1 VRRQAI
7 VLALIPT
14 LAVIG
19 AKVPVSTRSTEAKT
33 RFVEGRTLAEQL
45 RLHDARQHFTD
56 AVALDPHFALAH
68 YCLATYSATAK
79 EFFTELNLAVANI
92 DHASDGERLMIL
104 NLQAAANGNQAKAL
118 DYAKQLAT
126 KYPQDERALFVLGNA
141 YFARQR
147 FNDAVTTYKRAIAV
161 NSQFSPAYNSLGYAY
176 RPLGDYADAEAAFKK
191 YIELVPDDPN
201 PYDSYGELLM
211 QMGRFDE
218 SIAQYR
224 KALAIDP
231 HFFSSHIGIA
241 ANEMYQ
247 GHTDDALKE
256 SSTLYD
262 NARDDGERRQ
272 AVFSQVL
279 IYVDAGQT
287 DEALQHMEQEH
298 AIAAAI
304 GDTANMAADRVA
316 MGDILLNADRPDEAS
331 TRYAEAD
338 AMLQTSSLDP
348 AVKHDNALADMYNR
362 ARVALAKH
370 DLTTA
375 TRLNADYLAGAEEEH
390 SDFRV
395 RQAHELAGRIAL
407 AEEHYD
413 QAISE
418 MARANQQNPYVLY
431 TTGLA
436 YEGSGQLVQAKAF
449 FAKAGNAD
457 ILPMLQYVFVRKL
470 ALAHGST
477 TAIGSRTT
485 RTATRSPSS
494 ANRSGVVTSTSG
506 P

>member
-1 VRRQAI
+1 VRRHAI

-14 LAVIG
+14 VAIMG
-19 AKVPVSTRSTEAKT
+19 AKVPVSTRSTEART

-79 EFFTELNLAVANI
+79 EFFTELRLAVANL

-104 NLQAAANGNQAKAL
+104 NLQAAANGNQAKAF

-126 KYPQDERALFVLGNA
+126 KYPEDERALFVLGNA
-141 YFARQR
+141 YLGRQQYT
-147 FNDAVTTYKRAIAV
+147 DAVTTFKRAIAV
-161 NSQFSPAYNSLGYAY
+161 NTQFSPAYNSLGYAY

-201 PYDSYGELLM
+201 PYDSYAELLM

-218 SIAQYR
+218 SVAQYN
-224 KALAIDP
+224 KALALDP

-241 ANEMYQ
+241 ANAMYQ
-247 GHTDDALKE
+247 GRTDDALKE
-256 SSTLYD
+256 ARTAYD

-279 IYVDAGQT
+279 TYVDAGQT
-287 DEALQHMEQEH
+287 AEALHHMEQEH

-304 GDTANMAADRVA
+304 GDTANMAGDRVA
-316 MGDILLNADRPDEAS
+316 MGDILLNAGRPDEAS

-338 AMLQTSSLDP
+338 AMLQASSLAAP
-348 AVKHDNALADMYNR
+348 VKHDNALADMYNR
-362 ARVALAKH
+362 ARVALATQ
-370 DLTTA
+370 DFSTA
-375 TRLNADYLAGAEEEH
+375 TRLGTDYLTGAEEEH
-390 SDFRV
+390 SDIRV
-395 RQAHELAGRIAL
+395 RQAHELIGCIAL
-407 AEEHYD
+407 AQHHFD

-418 MARANQQNPYVLY
+418 MARGNQQNPYVLY

-436 YEGSGQLVQAKAF
+436 YAGRGQRVQAKAF
-449 FAKAGNAD
+449 FTKAGNAD
-457 ILPMLQYVFVRKL
+457 ILPMLQYAFIRKL
-470 ALAHGST
+470 ALKEAST
-477 TAIGSRTT
+477 
-485 RTATRSPSS
+485 
-494 ANRSGVVTSTSG
+494 
-506 P
+506 